1 MATASVRRSVAR
13 IVQVVRRL
21 LLAGGATALLYDL
34 LVRGRLTLDLG
45 VGRSIHSLGPVS
57 WTIAAP
63 RERVFDAIHAPYAE
77 RPPRALRGKLDVWER
92 GSDLVL
98 AAHRTP
104 VYGLTAVTVETVR
117 FERPARISF
126 RLIRGPV
133 PHVSES
139 FVLEE
144 DGSGTRLTWE
154 GELGTDLWGLGRWW
168 GRQVAGVWE
177 KTVRSSVDDVRAA
190 VER

>member
-1 MATASVRRSVAR
+1 
-13 IVQVVRRL
+13 VRRL

-34 LVRGRLTLDLG
+34 LVRGALTLDLG
-45 VGRSIHSLGPVS
+45 IGRSTHPLGPVS

-63 RERVFDAIHAPYAE
+63 RERVFDAIRAPYAA

-104 VYGLTAVTVETVR
+104 AYGLTAVTVETVR
-117 FERPARISF
+117 FERPERISF
-126 RLIRGPV
+126 RLVRGPV

-139 FVLEE
+139 FVLEP
-144 DGSGTRLTWE
+144 DGEGTRLTWE

-168 GRQVAGVWE
+168 GRRVAGVWE
-177 KTVRSSVDDVRAA
+177 KTVRSSVEDVRAA